1 MKIITGIDPNTD
13 FGQLSESEL
22 DAITERI
29 RDAAKKH
36 RTAIARQV
44 IATSQCNKV
53 DHPASVFMAGAPGAG
68 KTEVSKGLVN
78 NFERGEVLRLDPD
91 DFRPYF
97 DCYNGGNSHIVQR
110 AITPIVEKCIDFA
123 MDKSINLLLDGT
135 LSHWPVANKNI
146 MRALT
151 ARRNVVVMFVLQDPQ
166 VSWEFVKAREM
177 IEGRRILLETF
188 VDQYFGSL
196 EVMKQVIA
204 TFSPR
209 VITWCTVK
217 NAMTGQSDNILL
229 KTTDCL
235 EKLIKQQY
243 TRDALISTLQ
253 CE

>member
-1 MKIITGIDPNTD
+1 MKIITGFDYNTD
-13 FGQLSESEL
+13 ISQLSKGEL
-22 DAITERI
+22 DAITEQI
-29 RDAAKKH
+29 RNAAKQQ

-44 IATSQCNKV
+44 IATSQCNAV
-53 DHPASVFMAGAPGAG
+53 DHPTSVFMAGAPGAG
-68 KTEVSKGLVN
+68 KTEVSKGLVSL
-78 NFERGEVLRLDPD
+78 FSRGEVLRLDPD

-110 AITPIVEKCIDFA
+110 AITPIVERCIDFA
-123 MDKSINLLLDGT
+123 MNKKINLLLDGT
-135 LSHWPVANKNI
+135 LSHWPVANRNI
-146 MRALT
+146 TRALT
-151 ARRNVVVMFVLQDPQ
+151 EGRNVIVMFVLQDPH
-166 VSWEFVKAREM
+166 VSWEFVKARERL
-177 IEGRRILLETF
+177 EGRRILLETF

-204 TFSPR
+204 TFWPR

-229 KTTDCL
+229 KTTGCL

-243 TRDALISTLQ
+243 TRDALISALQ